1 MRESPV
7 VKRLAIAVMF
17 CFAAVA
23 FSQTASKPT
32 PTGAATP
39 TAADSSTPTE
49 KAVGTPAVHHTVHHV
64 THHAVHSAVKTGA
77 TPEATPSPTTVSGP
91 NAQALEAAGDQA
103 MEGKDYAQAVARYEA
118 ALKAGP
124 SDTGSE
130 SPKSK
135 ATKSRA
141 ADPQALLTKKLFRAK
156 YLEGQAM
163 VAEAQAGL
171 KKVLKTLPHDG
182 ESHNLAVYGKRKPSR
197 AARPFTLSFAFLT
210 PQILGGDVGLTLFAH
225 WNVGL
230 GISPLGLD
238 PRFKYYFSGDGGSFF
253 LGFGSA
259 RYGYTLSK
267 SVGNNNGNGNGGSG
281 TGSIDGHF
289 IHFTFGPSYQGAGGF
304 FMELPFDVGTA
315 KLHFSGK
322 ANGNSNGGSGS
333 TSGETDYNGIMGSLG
348 FRIGFSI

>member
-1 MRESPV
+1 V
-7 VKRLAIAVMF
+7 VKRLAVAVMF
-17 CFAAVA
+17 LSAAIA

-32 PTGAATP
+32 PVAASPATP
-39 TAADSSTPTE
+39 TSSPTGI
-49 KAVGTPAVHHTVHHV
+49 ANATTHHATHHSA
-64 THHAVHSAVKTGA
+64 HHAVHASAKDGA
-77 TPEATPSPTTVSGP
+77 TPEATPSPTAAQGP

-103 MEGKDYAQAVARYEA
+103 MEGKDYAQAVARFDA

-124 SDTGSE
+124 SDAGSE

-135 ATKSRA
+135 VTKSRA
-141 ADPQALLTKKLFRAK
+141 ADPTALLTKKLFRAK
-156 YLEGQAM
+156 YLQGQAL

-182 ESHNLAVYGKRKPSR
+182 ESHNWAVYGKRKPSR

-210 PQILGGDVGLTLFAH
+210 PQIIGGDVGLTLFAH
-225 WNVGL
+225 WNIGL

-267 SVGNNNGNGNGGSG
+267 SVGNNNGGGNGSGGSG

-304 FMELPFDVGTA
+304 FMELPFDIGTA
-315 KLHFSGK
+315 KLHLSGK
-322 ANGNSNGGSGS
+322 ASGKDNGGNGS
-333 TSGETDYNGIMGSLG
+333 TSGQTDYNGIMGSLG
-348 FRIGFSI
+348 FRIGFSL